1 MLLSPSP
8 IGHAV
13 CDLVRIAR
21 VGVDDY
27 DPAPFAMRET
37 HAIEG
42 NLRPIRGPR
51 RGLVAP
57 AVGRGGDLA
66 YMASVGVHRED
77 CALGLIGIQI
87 AAKDDL
93 TVGGIRIAARAALVL
108 LSGAT
113 LSRVLASTGRQ

>member
-13 CDLVRIAR
+13 CDLVRIVR

-42 NLRPIRGPR
+42 KLRPFSGTRGD
-51 RGLVAP
+51 LVATDD
-57 AVGRGGDLA
+57 GRRDDLT
-66 YMASVGVHRED
+66 YIASVGVHRED

-93 TVGGIRIAARAALVL
+93 TVGGIR
-108 LSGAT
+108 
-113 LSRVLASTGRQ
+113 